1 MPIVWST
8 FAKQWLKRAERRDVV
23 VDDADRFVCL
33 WIAFNGW
40 MKSQYGEASTEDRL
54 IDCAKQDT
62 GLFQYFKQLQE
73 NDNEFKE
80 NLDSLSVFPI
90 ADLRYVGDVQQPE
103 NAPIQYDGSYDSLID
118 ALYRVRRNLF
128 LGNKYP
134 VEDAKDKALVS
145 LTYDILYPLFKGYFK
160 SSSYAF

>member
-1 MPIVWST
+1 MPIVWGL

-23 VDDADRFVCL
+23 VDDADRFICL

-40 MKSQYGEASTEDRL
+40 MKSQYGESSTDDRL
-54 IDCAKQDT
+54 IDCAKQDK

-80 NLDSLSVFPI
+80 NLDSLSVFPL
-90 ADLRYVGDVQQPE
+90 ADLRYIGDVEQPE
-103 NAPIQYDGSYDSLID
+103 NPAIQYDGSYDSLID
-118 ALYRVRRNLF
+118 VLYRVRCNLF
-128 LGNKYP
+128 LGNKDP
-134 VEDAKDKALVS
+134 GEDERDRELIS
-145 LTYDILYPLFKGYFK
+145 LTYDILYPLFMGYFK